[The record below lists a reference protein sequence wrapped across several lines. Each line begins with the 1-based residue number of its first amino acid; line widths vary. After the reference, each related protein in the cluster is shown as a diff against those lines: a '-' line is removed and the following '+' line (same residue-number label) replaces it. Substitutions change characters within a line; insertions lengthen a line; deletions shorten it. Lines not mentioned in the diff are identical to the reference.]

1 VVVGPVFT
9 THSVASLSTAYASDD
24 RHTSMKPNAAMA
36 LACLASV
43 FCLNGLAQ
51 QTLPTPAQNGNAK
64 IEVKV
69 NAVLVPVVVRD
80 AQGRAVG
87 NLKKGD
93 FQLFDKKKLQVISG
107 FSIQT
112 RAVSA
117 NDPAPA
123 TPTASDAITNS
134 PGNPNF
140 TQRPAAPQ
148 RFIVFLFDDMHI
160 SAPELMRLQQVAAK
174 MIDGSLGDSD
184 LAAVVSFSGL
194 NSGMSRDRATLQE
207 AIMKVKTQEL
217 YRHIGREC
225 PDVSYYQADLI
236 ENQHNN
242 LAFQDAVDD
251 AISCAKLDRRELAE
265 HMVRSATRRAIE
277 LGDQDVRV
285 TLGFVRDVVHRM
297 ASLPG
302 QRTLILMSPGFL
314 TRTAEAMTDKSG
326 ILDLAAQSNVTI
338 SALDARGLY
347 TTELDASERGTS
359 SGRSMMTGS
368 EARYHRESMS
378 LNEDVMAEFAEGT
391 GGTFFHNSNDLE
403 GGLQKLAAAPEYVY
417 LLELSLEN
425 VKQDGSYHPLKV
437 KVDQDGV
444 KVQARRGYFAPAPT
458 KNKK

>member
-1 VVVGPVFT
+1 
-9 THSVASLSTAYASDD
+9 
-24 RHTSMKPNAAMA
+24 MKPHA
-36 LACLASV
+36 LIAVTSLLSV
-43 FCLNGLAQ
+43 LCHEVRAQ
-51 QTLPTPAQNGNAK
+51 QTTQPPTQTSNAR
-64 IEVKV
+64 IAVKV

-87 NLKKGD
+87 NLKKED

-117 NDPAPA
+117 NSPAPA
-123 TPTASDAITNS
+123 APHASDAVINS
-134 PGNPNF
+134 PGIPNL
-140 TQRPAAPQ
+140 TPRPATPQ

-160 SAPELMRLQQVAAK
+160 SAPELLRLQQVATK
-174 MIDGSLGDSD
+174 MIDESLADSD

-194 NSGMSRDRATLQE
+194 NSGMTRDRATLQE
-207 AIMKVKTQEL
+207 TIKKVKIQDL
-217 YRHIGREC
+217 YRHIGHDC
-225 PDVSYYQADLI
+225 PEISYYQADLI
-236 ENQHNN
+236 ENQNN
-242 LAFQDAVDD
+242 NQAFQDAVDD
-251 AISCAKLDRRELAE
+251 TISCAKLDRRELAE
-265 HMVRSATRRAIE
+265 HMVRSATRRTIE

-285 TLGFVRDVVHRM
+285 TFGFVKDIVRRM
-297 ASLPG
+297 SALPG

-314 TRTAEAMTDKSG
+314 ARTAEAMTDKSG
-326 ILDLAAQSNVTI
+326 ILDLAAQSSVTI
-338 SALDARGLY
+338 SALDVRGLY

-378 LNEDVMAEFAEGT
+378 LNEDVMAELAEGT

-403 GGLQKLAAAPEYVY
+403 GGFQKLTAAPEYVY

-425 VKQDGSYHPLKV
+425 VKHDGTYHPLKV
-437 KVDQDGV
+437 KVDQDGL
-444 KVQARRGYFAPAPT
+444 KLQARRGYFAPAPE

>member
-1 VVVGPVFT
+1 
-9 THSVASLSTAYASDD
+9 
-24 RHTSMKPNAAMA
+24 MKPHA
-36 LACLASV
+36 LIAVTSLLSV
-43 FCLNGLAQ
+43 LCQEVRAQ
-51 QTLPTPAQNGNAK
+51 QTTQPPTQNSNPQIA
-64 IEVKV
+64 VKV

-80 AQGRAVG
+80 AQGRAVS
-87 NLKKGD
+87 NLKKED
-93 FQLFDKKKLQVISG
+93 FQLFDKRKLQVISG

-117 NDPAPA
+117 NNPPLA
-123 TPTASDAITNS
+123 TPTVIINS
-134 PGNPNF
+134 PANPNL
-140 TQRPAAPQ
+140 TERPAAPQ

-160 SAPELMRLQQVAAK
+160 SAPELLRLQRVATK
-174 MIDGSLGDSD
+174 MIDGSLADSD

-194 NSGMSRDRATLQE
+194 NSGMTRDRATLQE
-207 AIMKVKTQEL
+207 TIMKVRIQDL
-217 YRHIGREC
+217 YRHIGRDC
-225 PDVSYYQADLI
+225 PEISYYQADLI

-242 LAFQDAVDD
+242 QAFQDAVDD
-251 AISCAKLDRRELAE
+251 AIGCAKLDRRELAE

-285 TLGFVRDVVHRM
+285 TLGFVKDIVRRM
-297 ASLPG
+297 GALPG

-326 ILDLAAQSNVTI
+326 ILDLAAQSSITI
-338 SALDARGLY
+338 SALDVRGLY

-378 LNEDVMAEFAEGT
+378 LNEDVMAELAEGT

-403 GGLQKLAAAPEYVY
+403 GGLQKLVAAPEYVY

-425 VKQDGSYHPLKV
+425 VKHDGTYHPLKV
-437 KVDQDGV
+437 KVDQDGL
-444 KVQARRGYFAPAPT
+444 KLQARRGYFAPAPE

>member
-1 VVVGPVFT
+1 MNRVSALGWLVC
-9 THSVASLSTAYASDD
+9 TALV
-24 RHTSMKPNAAMA
+24 PAAA
-36 LACLASV
+36 AQQAASV
-43 FCLNGLAQ
+43 
-51 QTLPTPAQNGNAK
+51 PAQNHNAE

-69 NAVLVPVVVRD
+69 NVVLVPVVVRD

-87 NLKKGD
+87 NLRKED

-117 NDPAPA
+117 NNPTPA
-123 TPTASDAITNS
+123 TPPASDAVIDS
-134 PGNPNF
+134 SANPNL

-160 SAPELMRLQQVAAK
+160 SAPELLRLQQVATK
-174 MIDGSLGDSD
+174 MIDGSLADSG

-194 NSGMSRDRATLQE
+194 NSGMTRDLTTLQE
-207 AIMKVKTQEL
+207 TIMKVKTQNL
-217 YRHIGREC
+217 YRHIGRDC
-225 PDVSYYQADLI
+225 PEISYYQADLI

-242 LAFQDAVDD
+242 QAFQDAVDD

-277 LGDQDVRV
+277 MGDQDVRL
-285 TLGFVRDVVHRM
+285 TLGFVKDIVRRM
-297 ASLPG
+297 EALPG

-314 TRTAEAMTDKSG
+314 ARTAEAMTDKSG
-326 ILDLAAQSNVTI
+326 ILDLAAQSRVTI
-338 SALDARGLY
+338 SALDVRGLY

-368 EARYHRESMS
+368 EARYHRESMG
-378 LNEDVMAEFAEGT
+378 LDEDVMAELAEGT

-403 GGLQKLAAAPEYVY
+403 GGFQKLTETPECVY

-425 VKQDGSYHPLKV
+425 VKHDGTYHPLKV
-437 KVDQDGV
+437 KVDQVGL
-444 KVQARRGYFAPAPT
+444 KLQARRGYFAPAPE

>member
-1 VVVGPVFT
+1 MTRVLTLGW
-9 THSVASLSTAYASDD
+9 LLCTAFA
-24 RHTSMKPNAAMA
+24 PAA
-36 LACLASV
+36 V
-43 FCLNGLAQ
+43 AQ
-51 QTLPTPAQNGNAK
+51 QAAAAPTQNSNAK

-87 NLKKGD
+87 SLKKED

-112 RAVSA
+112 RAVSV
-117 NDPAPA
+117 NNPAPA
-123 TPTASDAITNS
+123 IPPASDAIINS
-134 PGNPNF
+134 PGSPNL
-140 TQRPAAPQ
+140 TQRPAPQ

-160 SAPELMRLQQVAAK
+160 SAPELLRLQQVATK
-174 MIDGSLGDSD
+174 MIDGSLADSD
-184 LAAVVSFSGL
+184 AAAVLSFSGL

-207 AIMKVKTQEL
+207 TIMKVRTQNL
-217 YRHIGREC
+217 YRHVGRDC
-225 PDVSYYQADLI
+225 PEISYYQADLI
-236 ENQHNN
+236 ENQNNN

-251 AISCAKLDRRELAE
+251 AVHCANLDRRELAE

-285 TLGFVRDVVHRM
+285 TLGFVKDVVRRM
-297 ASLPG
+297 SVLPG

-314 TRTAEAMTDKSG
+314 TRTAEAMTDKSR
-326 ILDLAAQSNVTI
+326 ILDLAAQSSVTI

-359 SGRSMMTGS
+359 SGRSGMTGS

-378 LNEDVMAEFAEGT
+378 LNEDVMAELAEGT

-403 GGLQKLAAAPEYVY
+403 GGLQKLTAAPECVY

-425 VKQDGSYHPLKV
+425 VKHDGTYHPLKV
-437 KVDQDGV
+437 KVDQDGL
-444 KVQARRGYFAPAPT
+444 KLQTRRGYFAPAPE